1 MSKSTEETKEKK
13 VSRRGFLKSASKL
26 VALPFALAIPSK
38 TPEVVTGLE
47 ALRPFRDREEVFRG
61 NLENKLAQIGVPRP
75 PLPQQPTHIPAP
87 VTYNTPFDTS
97 QNTSAGTTT
106 ITGQNAAADDTN
118 TDTHFDG
125 YKTDYRTD
133 TR

>member
-1 MSKSTEETKEKK
+1 MSKSTKEPKEKDI
-13 VSRRGFLKSASKL
+13 SRRGFLKTASSL
-26 VALPFALAIPSK
+26 VALPFALSIPSK
-38 TPEVVTGLE
+38 TPEVVTGLD
-47 ALRPFRDREEVFRG
+47 ALQPFRDREDAFRG
-61 NLENKLAQIGVPRP
+61 ELENKLAQIGIPHP

-87 VTYNTPFDTS
+87 VTYNTPWETS
-97 QNTSAGTTT
+97 QNTSAGTST
-106 ITGQNAAADDTN
+106 ITGKDNRVDDTN